1 MVRVRMTMWFPA
13 LLFALGELIIVAG
26 VYRLADLGWATI
38 ALGLLLALDGLLLA
52 DVDEPKGR

>member
-1 MVRVRMTMWFPA
+1 MTMWFPA